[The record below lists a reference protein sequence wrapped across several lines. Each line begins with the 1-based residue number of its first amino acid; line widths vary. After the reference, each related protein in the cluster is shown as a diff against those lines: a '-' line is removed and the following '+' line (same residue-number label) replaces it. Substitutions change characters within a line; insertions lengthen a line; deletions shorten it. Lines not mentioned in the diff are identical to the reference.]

1 MRELGGPSLSPQVAC
16 ISKSLHPSRPPP
28 PAPVYKWLKAA
39 HPTASAPGGGEAPL
53 GGLLGALAPLS
64 AWMAG
69 TPLSEVGRIVSWCA
83 RPLPPRTRTL
93 SKQRTAPLTLA
104 KQEHNFAKFLVG
116 RDGRVIRRY
125 LPAVPPEALEADVL
139 AALAAK

>member
-1 MRELGGPSLSPQVAC
+1 MASTRTPVRVYAGIGRPLPPPQVAC

-39 HPTASAPGGGEAPL
+39 HPAASAPGGGEAPL

-83 RPLPPRTRTL
+83 RPLPPRTLHTL
-93 SKQRTAPLTLA
+93 
-104 KQEHNFAKFLVG
+104 
-116 RDGRVIRRY
+116 
-125 LPAVPPEALEADVL
+125 
-139 AALAAK
+139 